1 MEAYEGGEHAYH
13 ATMPTDAIVKFHQSM
28 TETDTYGLDK
38 VRDEQ
43 QELGDKVR
51 ALMASYGFKS
61 LAADGYG
68 ARAWWFVTPTIPIY
82 IMAANLPRLVFR
94 PPPATC

>member
-1 MEAYEGGEHAYH
+1 
-13 ATMPTDAIVKFHQSM
+13 M

-68 ARAWWFVTPTIPIY
+68 APGRGGLLHRRSRYT
-82 IMAANLPRLVFR
+82 
-94 PPPATC
+94 